1 MRASEDYGLPN
12 EYEGTTKP
20 TQEWSTHGRSASVPG
35 EERPDERIREDVCD
49 RLMQLG
55 PVDCTEV
62 DVDVVGGVVT
72 LRGAIY
78 SDDAK
83 QKVTTVV
90 SSVAGVRSVTNDLRI
105 G

>member
-1 MRASEDYGLPN
+1 MAYPKYDNAEQQEPFS
-12 EYEGTTKP
+12 
-20 TQEWSTHGRSASVPG
+20 TQGRSASVPG

-62 DVDVVGGVVT
+62 DVDVLGGVVT
-72 LRGAIY
+72 LRGAIH
-78 SDDAK
+78 SDEARNK
-83 QKVTTVV
+83 ATTMVESVV
-90 SSVAGVRSVTNDLRI
+90 GVRSVTNDLRI

>member
-1 MRASEDYGLPN
+1 MAFQSEDTN
-12 EYEGTTKP
+12 TEG
-20 TQEWSTHGRSASVPG
+20 WSTVGRSASVPG

-49 RLMQLG
+49 RLMQLS

-62 DVDVVGGVVT
+62 DVDVFNGVVT

-83 QKVTTVV
+83 QQVASIVQA
-90 SSVAGVRSVTNDLRI
+90 VAGVRSVENDLRI
-105 G
+105 A